1 MNVYIDCGYVSCA
14 GCYLLVA
21 AYFRSS
27 YVTLIDFDLT
37 AIYITLLLVAIES
50 RSILLK
56 IYDKILLILIGSN
69 NFGRRHTLA

>member
-14 GCYLLVA
+14 GCYLLLA
-21 AYFRSS
+21 TYFRSS
-27 YVTLIDFDLT
+27 YVDFDLI

-69 NFGRRHTLA
+69 NFGRRHALA

>member
-1 MNVYIDCGYVSCA
+1 MCISIA
-14 GCYLLVA
+14 GCYLFLTT
-21 AYFRSS
+21 YFRSS
-27 YVTLIDFDLT
+27 YVTFDFDLI

>member
-1 MNVYIDCGYVSCA
+1 MCISIVGMRVVQGVICSWQHILGLHMS
-14 GCYLLVA
+14 
-21 AYFRSS
+21 
-27 YVTLIDFDLT
+27 IFDLI